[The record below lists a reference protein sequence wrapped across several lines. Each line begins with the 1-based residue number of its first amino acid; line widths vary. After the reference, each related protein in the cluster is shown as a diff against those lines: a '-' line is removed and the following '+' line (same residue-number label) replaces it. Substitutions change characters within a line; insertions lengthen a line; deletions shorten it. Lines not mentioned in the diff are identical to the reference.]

1 MYPMADPRLAKLA
14 RVLVRYSLNLQPGQL
29 FRIAGS
35 YLAAP
40 LMRELT
46 REALLVGANPTTRIS
61 VESVDEMLYKYGS
74 DDQIRYIPP
83 TAKQEYEE
91 IDATISI
98 IASENTRS
106 LSGIDS
112 ARIAMRRQV
121 MRPLQERMM
130 QRAADGSLR
139 WCVSLFPTHA
149 GAQDADMSLGDYEEF
164 VYAACR
170 LNADDPVAAWQTAR
184 VEQQRIADFLS
195 AHHEIRL
202 VAPDTD
208 LTYRISGRKWVNC
221 YGDKNF
227 PDGEVFT
234 GPEEASAT
242 GTIRY
247 TFPAIY
253 MGREVSDIRLW
264 FEEGKVVKATAAKGE
279 ELLHS
284 LIAMDEGALRLGE
297 VAFGTNYDITRFSR
311 NILFDEKIGGTVHLA
326 LGAGYPET
334 GSTNRSALH
343 WDMICDMRKDAAA
356 YADGKLFYQDGKFL
370 I

>member
-1 MYPMADPRLAKLA
+1 MTDPRIVKLA
-14 RVLVRYSLNLQPGQL
+14 QVLVRYSLNLQPGQL
-29 FRIAGS
+29 FRIVGS

-40 LMRELT
+40 LIRELS
-46 REALLVGANPTTRIS
+46 REALLVGAHPITRIS
-61 VESVDEMLYKYGS
+61 LESVDEVFYKYGS
-74 DDQIRYIPP
+74 DEQIRYIPELMR
-83 TAKQEYEE
+83 QEADA
-91 IDATISI
+91 IDATIAI

-106 LSGIDS
+106 LSGVDPQKV
-112 ARIAMRRQV
+112 AARRQAT
-121 MRPLQERMM
+121 RSIQERVM
-130 QRAADGSLR
+130 QRATDGKLN
-139 WCVSLFPTHA
+139 WCVTLFPTNA
-149 GAQDADMSLGDYEEF
+149 GAQDADMSLADYEDF
-164 VYAACR
+164 VYAACK
-170 LNADDPVAAWQTAR
+170 LNADDPIAAWQASQA
-184 VEQQRIADFLS
+184 EQQRIADFL
-195 AHHEIRL
+195 AAAKVIRL

-208 LTYRISGRKWVNC
+208 LSYGVAGREWVNC

-253 MGREVSDIRLW
+253 MGREVSDIQLW
-264 FEEGKVVKATAAKGE
+264 FEEGKVVKATAAKGQ

-284 LIAMDEGALRLGE
+284 LIDMDDGARRLGE

-334 GSTNRSALH
+334 GSQNYSALH
-343 WDMICDMRKDAAA
+343 WDMVCDLREQGEA
-356 YADGKLFYQDGKFL
+356 YADGRLFFKDGKFL